1 MFMISHVNVVETFEG
16 KHLVIYYKHCVKR
29 LTHSILLTH
38 FNPMLSF
45 STPETSEN
53 QSFSDAFM
61 GYRNGTLGQNGLRKT
76 KGLCSPVFR
85 SNWSLTDIYQ
95 LKVSDND
102 ARKRCEIC
110 SKWTIKTPEQR
121 QWRRSGVFI
130 GNYER
135 IS

>member
-53 QSFSDAFM
+53 QSFSDVFM

-76 KGLCSPVFR
+76 KVLQYSEATEAQPTFT
-85 SNWSLTDIYQ
+85 S
-95 LKVSDND
+95 
-102 ARKRCEIC
+102 
-110 SKWTIKTPEQR
+110 SKLAIMMLEKGVKYVQNEQ
-121 QWRRSGVFI
+121 
-130 GNYER
+130 
-135 IS
+135 